1 MVTKIET
8 VKNAKMTNDEAA
20 IAYPDHYFIID
31 QQSQEGSDERFEVHF
46 ISKDE
51 RALYDYL
58 HENNCCGMVVHKGVD
73 ILRAE
78 LRRLEYLIGQR

>member
-1 MVTKIET
+1 MAGKIES
-8 VKNAKMTNDEAA
+8 VGNAEMTNDQAA
-20 IAYPDHYFIID
+20 LAYPDHYFIIG
-31 QQSQEGSDERFEVHF
+31 QPSEEGSDEKHLVLF

-58 HENNCCGMVVHKGVD
+58 HENDCCGKVVHKGVN

-78 LRRLEYLIGQR
+78 LRRLEYLISQQ

>member
-1 MVTKIET
+1 MVTKIES
-8 VKNAKMTNDEAA
+8 VKNTEMTNDEAA

-31 QQSQEGSDERFEVHF
+31 QQSKEGSDEKFMVHF

-51 RALYDYL
+51 GALYDYL
-58 HENNCCGMVVHKGVD
+58 HDNNCCGKVVHKGIN